1 LREFKNKNKETTMK
15 HLFYLVLGILIVILT
30 SATTVSVMTV
40 KPATPKSVA
49 VFSDNYSNEELM
61 DKIKSYVKKG
71 YVLKSIAG
79 SGKQYTDTWIVV
91 MEKY

>member
-1 LREFKNKNKETTMK
+1 MKNKEITMK
-15 HLFYLVLGILIVILT
+15 HLFYLILGVLIVILT

-49 VFSDNYSNEELM
+49 VFGNSSEGDAIEN
-61 DKIKSYVKKG
+61 IKQYVRKG
-71 YVLKSIAG
+71 YIVKSVAG
-79 SGKQYTDTWIVV
+79 TSQYGHDWIVV